1 MSAVKKITQG
11 TREDIE
17 HFVTHHMGEEENTWK
32 HQRQV
37 QKVKCQGVLIS
48 YIIGRGETIFE
59 GKRDKVDKLA
69 NAFEEEI
76 GERRR
81 KGEYI
86 IANEKPSSSA
96 IRDIP
101 LPEEHHPKLPQ
112 QPRVKTER
120 ELEISRLGER
130 AARWDEEAPGG
141 PYYLGY
147 YYTSDNRFAQ
157 DNRTI
162 SNEPKVNDKM

>member
-1 MSAVKKITQG
+1 MSAVRKISQSTK
-11 TREDIE
+11 EDIE
-17 HFVTHHMGEEENTWK
+17 HFVTYHMGEGGNTWK

-37 QKVKCQGVLIS
+37 QKVKCQGVPIS
-48 YIIGRGETIFE
+48 HINGRRETIFE
-59 GKRDKVDKLA
+59 GKRGKVGKMA
-69 NAFEEEI
+69 NASDEEI

-81 KGEYI
+81 KGENN

-96 IRDIP
+96 ERDIP
-101 LPEEHHPKLPQ
+101 LPEEHHPKMPQ

-120 ELEISRLGER
+120 ELEMSRLCATVAERDGEMPE
-130 AARWDEEAPGG
+130 D

-147 YYTSDNRFAQ
+147 YYSSNNRFEQ

-162 SNEPKVNDKM
+162 SKWPNVNDKM